1 MRLVVTFADIRER
14 TAVSS
19 TSGIKQDCI
28 QSCIPAATGV
38 ERLASALLQRTV
50 VIVAT

>member
-19 TSGIKQDCI
+19 TSGIYQDCI

-38 ERLASALLQRTV
+38 ERRVTDVVQGLL
-50 VIVAT
+50 VAT